1 MGEIKASSIW
11 LLGTINQIEKPL
23 IRMMKEKGEKT
34 QMTSSRNEM
43 GDNTTVPTYIQRI
56 IKGY

>member
-1 MGEIKASSIW
+1 
-11 LLGTINQIEKPL
+11 
-23 IRMMKEKGEKT
+23 MMKEKGEKT